1 MSEKLDNWTTWQLKR
16 DFAPMIQISIEM
28 MDLVLNFSISADEWL
43 SIVI

>member
-1 MSEKLDNWTTWQLKR
+1 MSEKLDNWTTWQLR